1 MYFMR
6 MLILCLRGL
15 PQSRRLDSSLS
26 EGAFLFAQMIL
37 NERYLLTLERNF
49 LRSSLFFKLISKFCI
64 IPFARVNTTYQRS
77 DDMISKIVSLAL
89 ALAILTFTGVGFTGD
104 QIFSI
109 IEDKNPEVKFEI
121 ADRFS
126 QYFGG

>member
-1 MYFMR
+1 
-6 MLILCLRGL
+6 
-15 PQSRRLDSSLS
+15 
-26 EGAFLFAQMIL
+26 
-37 NERYLLTLERNF
+37 
-49 LRSSLFFKLISKFCI
+49 
-64 IPFARVNTTYQRS
+64 
-77 DDMISKIVSLAL
+77 MISKIVSLAL

-109 IEDKNPEVKFEI
+109 IEDRNPDVKLEI

>member
-1 MYFMR
+1 M
-6 MLILCLRGL
+6 
-15 PQSRRLDSSLS
+15 
-26 EGAFLFAQMIL
+26 
-37 NERYLLTLERNF
+37 
-49 LRSSLFFKLISKFCI
+49 ISKFCI
-64 IPFARVNTTYQRS
+64 ILFTPVNTIHKRS

-89 ALAILTFTGVGFTGD
+89 ALAILTFTGVGFTGN

-109 IEDKNPEVKFEI
+109 IEDRSPEVEFEI

>member
-1 MYFMR
+1 
-6 MLILCLRGL
+6 
-15 PQSRRLDSSLS
+15 
-26 EGAFLFAQMIL
+26 MI
-37 NERYLLTLERNF
+37 N
-49 LRSSLFFKLISKFCI
+49 
-64 IPFARVNTTYQRS
+64 
-77 DDMISKIVSLAL
+77 KITSWAL

>member
-1 MYFMR
+1 
-6 MLILCLRGL
+6 
-15 PQSRRLDSSLS
+15 
-26 EGAFLFAQMIL
+26 MI
-37 NERYLLTLERNF
+37 N
-49 LRSSLFFKLISKFCI
+49 
-64 IPFARVNTTYQRS
+64 
-77 DDMISKIVSLAL
+77 KIASLAL

-109 IEDKNPEVKFEI
+109 IDDTEPSVRFEV